1 MWQLGPSPPHK
12 CSNMQEGRAKDL
24 TRPADPNV
32 PVTPYFFVL
41 YAAFRAASTLSS
53 FLTVVT
59 ANSCATLKSIRGCHH
74 CHNALPLR
82 TRL

>member
-1 MWQLGPSPPHK
+1 
-12 CSNMQEGRAKDL
+12 MQDGRRGGL

-59 ANSCATLKSIRGCHH
+59 ANSCATYKKFRGCHH
-74 CHNALPLR
+74 FCNALPLR
-82 TRL
+82 TRLR